1 MCLFRNGRD
10 VNVLEVHAMELDFT
24 KDTLVLVAHGSGVNA
39 GSSAAVRLQAD
50 ALRRRGGFLQVL
62 TGFKMEEPRLGEV
75 LSLALGVRIFI
86 VPFFVS
92 EGFFTEEVVP
102 QEMGLIENGVICRRQ
117 VRGGQTVYFSNPVGI
132 HPQMT
137 EVLLARAAGV
147 VARNPFPRAPKP
159 SEMALFMAGHG
170 TRSNQNSRQSID
182 RQRDLIR
189 ARGIYREV
197 HSIFMEE
204 DPTIAS
210 CYDLSEARNFV
221 VVPFFMSDGLH
232 VVEDIPVMLGEA
244 ERVVQSRLKAGQP
257 TWRNP
262 TEKKGRLVWYA
273 DSVGREPILAD
284 IILEAVRDVSK
295 LTA

>member
-1 MCLFRNGRD
+1 M
-10 VNVLEVHAMELDFT
+10 
-24 KDTLVLVAHGSGVNA
+24 AHGSGVNA

>member
-117 VRGGQTVYFSNPVGI
+117 VRGGQTVLFQPSGNPSANDRGASGAGGGGCGTKSVSSCSQTVG
-132 HPQMT
+132 
-137 EVLLARAAGV
+137 
-147 VARNPFPRAPKP
+147 
-159 SEMALFMAGHG
+159 
-170 TRSNQNSRQSID
+170 
-182 RQRDLIR
+182 
-189 ARGIYREV
+189 
-197 HSIFMEE
+197 
-204 DPTIAS
+204 
-210 CYDLSEARNFV
+210 
-221 VVPFFMSDGLH
+221 DGLVH
-232 VVEDIPVMLGEA
+232 GGAWNQE
-244 ERVVQSRLKAGQP
+244 QP
-257 TWRNP
+257 ELTSINRSSKGPDPCPRN
-262 TEKKGRLVWYA
+262 L
-273 DSVGREPILAD
+273 S
-284 IILEAVRDVSK
+284 
-295 LTA
+295 